1 MPQRVMGDRT
11 NATNVP
17 LNPRIRQSDKRPKVA
32 FQPIEH
38 SPENNENNGYDP
50 YDLRTPDQIPPY

>member
-1 MPQRVMGDRT
+1 MGDRT